1 MNKAVVV
8 MAAVCCFSVANAQT
22 TLKMYTNYTYTSTQ
36 TYGSTLGITRD
47 SFVTV
52 ESQNTNINMLPA
64 IKFSKDNGRYVEY
77 ALANF
82 SIKRN
87 DDSETLIV
95 DGNKTTIAGI
105 KNTQTAI
112 SARSEVGKKID
123 IFKAES
129 KLGLDLG
136 FANTYSFYKLKAE
149 PKVSNTFPYCINQG
163 SIDVAFAPRISYA
176 LNSNCAIELS
186 TLFGLAEVSLES
198 TKIEN
203 PSFPVSQQTNST
215 LNIEVLPN
223 RYVFRLGFAY
233 KL

>member
-1 MNKAVVV
+1 

-22 TLKMYTNYTYTSTQ
+22 TLKMYTNYTYASTL
-36 TYGSTLGITRD
+36 TYGPTLSIIRD

-52 ESQNTNINMLPA
+52 EYQNTNINMLPA
-64 IKFSKDNGRYVEY
+64 IKFNKDNGRYVEY

-87 DDSETLIV
+87 NDIEYLTLG
-95 DGNKTTIAGI
+95 DNELTIAGT

-123 IFKAES
+123 AFKSDS
-129 KLGLDLG
+129 KFGLDLG
-136 FANTYSFYKLKAE
+136 FSNTYSFYKLKAD
-149 PKVSNTFPYCINQG
+149 PKVSNAFPFRINQG
-163 SIDVAFAPRISYA
+163 SIDIAFAPRISYA

-186 TLFGLAEVSLES
+186 TLFGLAEVGFES

-215 LNIEVLPN
+215 LNIEVLPT

-233 KL
+233 TL

>member
-1 MNKAVVV
+1 

-22 TLKMYTNYTYTSTQ
+22 TLKMYTNYTYASTQ
-36 TYGSTLGITRD
+36 TYGSTLGIIRD

-64 IKFSKDNGRYVEY
+64 IKFNKDNGRYVEY

-87 DDSETLIV
+87 NDIEYLTLG
-95 DGNKTTIAGI
+95 DNELTIAGI

-123 IFKAES
+123 VFKSDS
-129 KLGLDLG
+129 KFGLDLG
-136 FANTYSFYKLKAE
+136 FSNTYSFYKLKAE
-149 PKVSNTFPYCINQG
+149 PKISNAFPYRINQG
-163 SIDVAFAPRISYA
+163 SIDVAFASSISYA

-203 PSFPVSQQTNST
+203 PSFSVSQQSNSR
-215 LNIEVLPN
+215 LNSELLPN

-233 KL
+233 TL